1 MPQTQQQAK
10 SSGSGARSDRCVR
23 VAAFTGGVASSPRF
37 RVHQYIPYLRPLG
50 ISITEYRARLGSW
63 PPLKKAL
70 RPVWLPA
77 TIIDRIPGVL
87 KSFSYDVTLLQ
98 REMVS
103 TFVTLEGLTHRPRL
117 LDVDDAVWLNRRAE
131 TNFPKLVQMCDGVV
145 CGNNFIADHVRQW
158 NKEISILPTAVD
170 TDEFRPAE
178 HPLKQNSR
186 QVIGWTGVPFNLQY
200 LYEIER
206 PLAQVL
212 EKRKDA
218 ILRVVSSVKPE
229 FRLLNPSRVEYI
241 KWSPENDVRTIQEMT
256 LGLMPIEDTPWG
268 RGKCS
273 YKMLLYMSCGL
284 PVVVSPVGMN
294 NDVLALGNVGFA
306 PRSEAEWADALL
318 WLLDNPA
325 KTSEMG
331 TTGRRIVEEHYSLKV
346 LVPRLADYIK
356 RFAR

>member
-1 MPQTQQQAK
+1 MPQTQTGIK
-10 SSGSGARSDRCVR
+10 SSASSSDGNCLR

-37 RVHQYIPYLRPLG
+37 RVHQYIPYLRQHG
-50 ISITEYRARLGSW
+50 ISVTEYVAHLGSW
-63 PPLKKAL
+63 PPASKML
-70 RPVWLPA
+70 RPFWLPA
-77 TIIDRIPGVL
+77 TILDRVPGVIQ
-87 KSFSYDVTLLQ
+87 SHGHDVTLLQ

-131 TNFPKLVQMCDGVV
+131 KNFPRLTQMCDGVI
-145 CGNNFIADHVRQW
+145 CGNNFIAEHVRRW

-178 HPLKQNSR
+178 QLTADSR
-186 QVIGWTGVPFNLQY
+186 PVIGWTGQPFNLQF
-200 LYEIER
+200 LYGIER
-206 PLAQVL
+206 ALAEVL

-218 ILRVVSSVKPE
+218 VLRVVSSVKPE
-229 FRLLNPSRVEYI
+229 FRLLHPSRVEYI
-241 KWSPENDVRTIQEMT
+241 KWSPGNDVETIQQMT
-256 LGLMPIEDTPWG
+256 IGLMPIEDTPWG

-294 NDVLALGNVGFA
+294 NDVLALGNIGFA
-306 PRSEAEWADALL
+306 PRSESEWADALL

-325 KTSEMG
+325 KAREMG
-331 TTGRRIVEEHYSLKV
+331 SSGSRIVEENYSLHV
-346 LVPRLADYIK
+346 LVPRFADTIK
-356 RFAR
+356 RFA